1 MTAHS
6 APGRG
11 ATISAIMTKLLVHL
25 LVSALLLWLVS
36 QIVPGIRIVN
46 FGNALLAALV
56 LGLVNFLVR
65 PILIIVTLP
74 ITIVTLGLFL
84 FVINALMLM
93 LTGAIVPGFKVDSF
107 GAALIGG
114 LLLALFNLAASALLN
129 RRAR

>member
-1 MTAHS
+1 
-6 APGRG
+6 
-11 ATISAIMTKLLVHL
+11 MTKLLVHL

-36 QIVPGIRIVN
+36 QIVHGIRIVS

-107 GAALIGG
+107 GAALVGG

-129 RRAR
+129 RPAR